1 MIYRI
6 LLFFLTCPV
15 FILSHNSLVN
25 APFSFNEV
33 YQKASP
39 AVVNIHT
46 SKQRR
51 VYGMYNP
58 VSMKTGLGSG
68 VLISE
73 DGYILS
79 NDHVVSGKG
88 TIKVHLMDG
97 RIYDA
102 EIVGVDQ
109 RTDLAL
115 LKIEGINF
123 PVVTMGNS
131 DELKVGDWAIAI
143 GNPFGFSGSLTVGVI
158 SAKGRSDSNMER
170 FSDLIQT
177 DVAINPGNSGG
188 ALLNTDG
195 ALIGINS
202 SVFSKTG
209 EYIGISFSIPIN
221 MARRVMADL
230 KQYGHVRRGWLG
242 VGIRPLT
249 KMIRNR
255 LNLKSSHGAYVGK
268 ISEKSHAFKAGL
280 RENDVILKVNN
291 KPIVDY
297 QELLYRV
304 AELVIGDPIKLTCFR
319 NEGLID
325 IEFKLEAPPMTT
337 DL

>member
-6 LLFFLTCPV
+6 LLFLLACPIFV
-15 FILSHNSLVN
+15 LSHDSLVN
-25 APFSFNEV
+25 PTSSFNRV
-33 YQKASP
+33 YQRASP
-39 AVVNIHT
+39 AVVSIHT

-51 VYGMYNP
+51 VYGMYNR
-58 VSMKTGLGSG
+58 VSMKAGLGSG
-68 VLISE
+68 VLMSD

-79 NDHVVSGKG
+79 NDHVVSGKD

-209 EYIGISFSIPIN
+209 EYIGISFSIPVN

-255 LNLKSSHGAYVGK
+255 LNLKSRHGAYVGEL
-268 ISEKSHAFKAGL
+268 SEKSHAFKAGL

-291 KPIVDY
+291 KHIIDY

-304 AELVIGDPIKLTCFR
+304 AELVIGDQIKLTCFR
-319 NEGLID
+319 GGELID
-325 IEFKLEAPPMTT
+325 IDFELEEPPSS
-337 DL
+337 LN